1 MWRISQ
7 QWRTVSYE
15 WWFEG
20 QTGSDGERRVEAAKD
35 GTEQHEFPNAHVDG
49 QAGQVVA
56 QRGQLLICS
65 QGAQV
70 PQTLLGRVQAS
81 HRRRLD
87 EPREDRLQ
95 RLLGKHVQDLD
106 SVGERGKLW
115 TLGEGNIFLC
125 IS

>member
-1 MWRISQ
+1 MVSQ
-7 QWRTVSYE
+7 QWQTVSYE

-20 QTGSDGERRVEAAKD
+20 QTGSDGERWVEAAKD

-81 HRRRLD
+81 HSRRLD
-87 EPREDRLQ
+87 EPREDGLQ

-106 SVGERGKLW
+106 SVGGRGKLW
-115 TLGEGNIFLC
+115 TLGEGNIFWC
-125 IS
+125 TS